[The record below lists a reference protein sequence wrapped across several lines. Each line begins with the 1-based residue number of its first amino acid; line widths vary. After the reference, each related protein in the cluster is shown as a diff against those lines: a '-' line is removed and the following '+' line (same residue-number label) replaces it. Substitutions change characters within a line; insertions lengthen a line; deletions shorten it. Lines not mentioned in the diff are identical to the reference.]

1 MNVSHILDAKG
12 SDVVTAQPH
21 RTLAEIAATLSDR
34 GIGAIV
40 IIDAGGHVMGIISER
55 DLVRAIARYGAPAL
69 DDAVSRHMTSAVIT
83 ATRKATIDS
92 LAEQMT
98 AGRFRHM
105 PIVEGGRLCGI
116 VSIGDAV
123 KWRVEQIEIE
133 HKALREYIASA

>member
-1 MNVSHILDAKG
+1 MQVRHILEIKGREVATIPGATTLLDATRALARRRIG
-12 SDVVTAQPH
+12 ALVVTDAEGG
-21 RTLAEIAATLSDR
+21 LA
-34 GIGAIV
+34 
-40 IIDAGGHVMGIISER
+40 GIISER

-69 DDAVSRHMTSAVIT
+69 DDAVSRHMTSAVVT